1 MRSSPSPPL
10 RWVPL
15 KHNHRGYEQSVKKLL
30 FCPSGNNLMVVVGKG
45 SDYLVSGNSCTCY
58 SHYNKVIKGTIR
70 ECVHIQAVKS
80 AMEDGS
86 YELFVLHDEEFNQIF
101 KYLVDESLVKN
112 APVAQPGRA
121 IAL

>member
-15 KHNHRGYEQSVKKLL
+15 KHNHRQYEQSVKKLL
-30 FCPSGNNLMVVVGKG
+30 FSPSGNNLMVVVGKG
-45 SDYLVSGNSCTCY
+45 SDYLVTGNSCTCY
-58 SHYNKVIKGTIR
+58 SHYNGVIKGSIG
-70 ECVHIQAVKS
+70 ECVHIQAVKR
-80 AMEDGS
+80 AMEDKS